1 MIVKQVLDGLC
12 FNGHVV
18 LIFDGRILTGGSPGK
33 VCKKYGFY
41 EISYFCIQ
49 DNVLIIRCK

>member
-1 MIVKQVLDGLC
+1 MIVKEVLDRLC

-18 LIFDGRILTGGSPGK
+18 LIFYGRIQIGESSGK
-33 VCKKYGFY
+33 VYKKYGFY

-49 DNVLIIRCK
+49 DNVLIICCK